1 MTVEQTLRPPS
12 ANPLEDVATAIL
24 GAVEQQLSRYFTAMN
39 QRMDALQQGVDQQR
53 QAAEQRF
60 TDLSAQQHRR
70 FLELE
75 QYVQQRFDQVDGAP
89 GVDNETMLE
98 IRQTV
103 RTDIERSFGEVRNRL
118 DELVAADRRL
128 DEQGTSLGLRVINT
142 AEALVQRIEHG
153 DQQAVQTID
162 GHLNAMHRDLTL
174 TIEGLAAQLHERTI
188 TIQSKIDASES
199 RGVDRSLALEG
210 RIKEEQGR
218 KVAELEAVLGRTA
231 SGFDEAIVAISR
243 RVIDVENAMHDND
256 ARLTEIAARV
266 GTLDESVL
274 DEFRQR
280 VDHAVGE
287 ATLVRIEIDRLVAT
301 TQENLDH
308 SAVRLSRIEELV
320 SDAVDVSTA
329 VQLERLDELERQLL
343 FLAPYVPP
351 ASPASSAN
359 AAAGNTSSAYAS
371 YESPEADSVFTTH

>member
-12 ANPLEDVATAIL
+12 ANPLEGVATAIL

-60 TDLSAQQHRR
+60 TDLSTQQHRR

-75 QYVQQRFDQVDGAP
+75 QYVQQRFDQVEGAT
-89 GVDNETMLE
+89 GIDAETMLE

-103 RTDIERSFGEVRNRL
+103 RTDMERSFGEVRHRL

-128 DEQGTSLGLRVINT
+128 DEQGASLGLRMINT
-142 AEALVQRIEHG
+142 AEALAQRIEQG
-153 DQQAVQTID
+153 DQQAAKTID
-162 GHLNAMHRDLTL
+162 GHLSAMHRDLTL
-174 TIEGLAAQLHERTI
+174 TIEGLAAQLHDRTI
-188 TIQSKIDASES
+188 TIQSKVDASES

-218 KVAELEAVLGRTA
+218 KIAELDAVLGRTT
-231 SGFDEAIVAISR
+231 SGFDEAIIAVSR
-243 RVIDVENAMHDND
+243 RVIDVENAMHDTD
-256 ARLTEIAARV
+256 ARLAEIAARV

-287 ATLVRIEIDRLVAT
+287 ATLVRIEIDRLIT
-301 TQENLDH
+301 STQEHLDH
-308 SAVRLSRIEELV
+308 SSVRLSQIEELV
-320 SDAVDVSTA
+320 SDSVDVSAA
-329 VQLERLDELERQLL
+329 VQLERLDELERQVLL
-343 FLAPYVPP
+343 LAPYIPP
-351 ASPASSAN
+351 ASPASSSN
-359 AAAGNTSSAYAS
+359 AAAGDTGSAYDS
-371 YESPEADSVFTTH
+371 YESTEADSTFSTH